1 MSILKAKCPRCRAEL
16 DTGIHADE
24 ETFGDLGENLKVLV
38 LCDDCREYQ
47 RMLVK
52 DLYITTE
59 QAEASSVRPRSG

>member
-24 ETFGDLGENLKVLV
+24 ETFVDLEENLKVLV

-52 DLYITTE
+52 DLYSATE
-59 QAEASSVRPRSG
+59 QVRSSGLLH

>member
-1 MSILKAKCPRCRAEL
+1 MSIWKAKCPRCRAEL

-52 DLYITTE
+52 DLYIATE
-59 QAEASSVRPRSG
+59 QVEAFQLAPT

>member
-1 MSILKAKCPRCRAEL
+1 MSILKAKCPRCRNEL

-24 ETFGDLGENLKVLV
+24 ETFEDLEANLNVLV

-52 DLYITTE
+52 DLYTATE
-59 QAEASSVRPRSG
+59 QADAFRLIAT